1 MLLLQIRRR
10 KPLCVVSVQLCISY
24 ILNQINYIFEEE
36 HSGGN
41 CWRSLTKL
49 NAVTEYSDNQKWKW
63 MMCKI

>member
-41 CWRSLTKL
+41 C
-49 NAVTEYSDNQKWKW
+49 
-63 MMCKI
+63 